1 MSLAKGHRSREAG
14 RLPTWR
20 DAAPWQGLV
29 SCGASFSETFVCEN
43 HAKATDMTCGI
54 KALLFSKI
62 VLETSFS
69 ILCYCN
75 EFR

>member
-29 SCGASFSETFVCEN
+29 SCGASFSETLVCDK
-43 HAKATDMTCGI
+43 HAKATGMACGI
-54 KALLFSKI
+54 KALPFSQI
-62 VLETSFS
+62 VLDT
-69 ILCYCN
+69 
-75 EFR
+75 